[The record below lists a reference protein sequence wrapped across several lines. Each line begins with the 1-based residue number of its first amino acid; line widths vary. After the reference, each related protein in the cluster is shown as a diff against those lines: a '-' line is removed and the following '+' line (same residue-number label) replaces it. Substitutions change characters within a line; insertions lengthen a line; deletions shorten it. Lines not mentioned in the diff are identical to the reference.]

1 MIILNCFK
9 NSFITVFL
17 KYLILINVPICLR
30 RRYQTNQKLTRNDQ
44 QGSKEKIRNLLASHT
59 VEISRRRGM
68 GQRGRPG
75 SYITPEQRVALKREL
90 LNFRRREQLIFQLLS
105 QLRKRNQQLLSIVRD
120 PFRQQLRRRLR
131 FANGNRPKLVRTL
144 SGSVTGQDM
153 PRRRVV

>member
-1 MIILNCFK
+1 
-9 NSFITVFL
+9 
-17 KYLILINVPICLR
+17 
-30 RRYQTNQKLTRNDQ
+30 
-44 QGSKEKIRNLLASHT
+44 
-59 VEISRRRGM
+59 M

-144 SGSVTGQDM
+144 SGSVICQEDG
-153 PRRRVV
+153 